1 MNCTEVRM
9 NLLARRRGTLDRAVA
24 AGVDAHLAEC
34 EACRR
39 EDAADRALTTA
50 LEENLLKR
58 RAPESLRR
66 AVEAQLKA
74 PVQGARPHSSP
85 ASESAASPRPA
96 PSAWRRRAPLVGSF
110 VAAAALAAAV
120 LLYGAPRQ
128 GSGMVTEAV
137 NDHLRILYSEH
148 PVEVESGGVHQVKPW
163 FEGRVD
169 FAPTVAFGGDDDFP
183 LQGGA
188 IAYFVDRKAAAYV
201 YKRRLH
207 LITLFVYRADGL
219 PWPAAPPLALG
230 HVRAMEQTTRGFHV
244 LLWRDA
250 DLGYALVSDLDPRE
264 LEALAG
270 KIAGP

>member
-1 MNCTEVRM
+1 MNCTEVRT
-9 NLLARRRGTLDRAVA
+9 NLLARRRGTLSGALA
-24 AGVDAHLAEC
+24 AEIEAHLAGC

-50 LEENLLKR
+50 LEERLPKR
-58 RAPESLRR
+58 RAPDALRR
-66 AVEAQLKA
+66 SIEAKLETAQ
-74 PVQGARPHSSP
+74 
-85 ASESAASPRPA
+85 ASPGASR
-96 PSAWRRRAPLVGSF
+96 WKRRAPLVGSLL
-110 VAAAALAAAV
+110 AAAAIAAGV
-120 LLYGAPRQ
+120 FVFWIPR
-128 GSGMVTEAV
+128 GRDAMVAEAV
-137 NDHLRILYSEH
+137 NDHLRVLYSEH

-169 FAPTVAFGGDDDFP
+169 FAPLVAFGGDDDFP

-219 PWPAAPPLALG
+219 PWPAATPLALG
-230 HVRAMEQTTRGFHV
+230 HVRATEQTTRGFHV
-244 LLWRDA
+244 LLWRDG

-264 LEALAG
+264 LEALG
-270 KIAGP
+270 TKIAGP